1 MRLSVL
7 LLVFTV
13 TCLPSHALEQWE
25 TLTLNFRG
33 PQTSEQARVNPFTN
47 YRLDVN
53 FVHQKKAIK
62 VRGYFAADGRA
73 AETSARAGNQWNAR
87 FTPDLLGLWRYKATL
102 YYGEDIAISD
112 EPGELIPLANAT
124 GEFEVTPNTQAEP
137 NFRAL
142 GRLGVDAGYFRFSSS
157 GNYWLKGGTNSPENL
172 LAYEGFDDTYRIAA
186 EARDG
191 EAAPPTDIHTFTAH
205 LKDWQEGD
213 PSWQDGR
220 GKALIGGFN
229 YLASQGMN
237 AAYFL
242 TLNLLGDGKDVWP
255 YASPDNFTRF
265 DCSKLDQWEIAFQR
279 MQAKGILL
287 HIVTQETENELM
299 LDNGETG
306 RLRKLYYRE
315 LIARFSHHL
324 GLVWNLG
331 EENGPANF
339 SPNGQDTEQRKAMA
353 SYFKA
358 NDPYQHPVLLH
369 THATPHGKEEILPDL
384 LGLRDLDGLSF
395 QVHKREDVVTEVN
408 KWRARANEAGHPWL
422 ITMDEIGMWHT
433 GALPDAQDPNHDTLR
448 RHALWGSLLAGSAG
462 VE

>member
-265 DCSKLDQWEIAFQR
+265 DCSKLDQW
-279 MQAKGILL
+279 
-287 HIVTQETENELM
+287 
-299 LDNGETG
+299 D
-306 RLRKLYYRE
+306 
-315 LIARFSHHL
+315 
-324 GLVWNLG
+324 LV
-331 EENGPANF
+331 
-339 SPNGQDTEQRKAMA
+339 STC
-353 SYFKA
+353 
-358 NDPYQHPVLLH
+358 
-369 THATPHGKEEILPDL
+369 
-384 LGLRDLDGLSF
+384 
-395 QVHKREDVVTEVN
+395 
-408 KWRARANEAGHPWL
+408 
-422 ITMDEIGMWHT
+422 
-433 GALPDAQDPNHDTLR
+433 
-448 RHALWGSLLAGSAG
+448 
-462 VE
+462 